1 MATAI
6 RNNNRYFLVVV
17 ADEYKAIFYS
27 RESRS
32 GPLSELRTI
41 TNESARMKTADLIS
55 DRGGRAFDSHGQG
68 RHTMASEKT
77 APKDQLAR
85 VFGKQIAKLIAT
97 EIRKGTCRDFSLI
110 AAPRFLGVLRHELAV
125 LTKAEPYVTIDKD
138 VVGREESFIE
148 DLLARS

>member
-1 MATAI
+1 MAGLLP
-6 RNNNRYFLVVV
+6 RDNKYFLVVV
-17 ADEYKAIFYS
+17 ADEYKAVFYS
-27 RESRS
+27 RETRN
-32 GPLSELRTI
+32 GPISQLREI

-85 VFGKQIAKLIAT
+85 IFGKQIATLIAT
-97 EIRKGTCRDFSLI
+97 EIRNGNCRDYALI
-110 AAPRFLGVLRHELAV
+110 AAPRFLGVLRRELAV

-138 VVGREESFIE
+138 VVGRDESFIE
-148 DLLARS
+148 HLLGRS